1 MNKLSTKELSLFKRG
16 LDLLDISNDEFQ
28 KMNIVQLIQK
38 FTRAKA
44 GLDTQELMEINACF
58 QVLNKVKKEKLSVDV
73 QMEDDEWNK
82 VAIQKNFKKL
92 VTDRNKILQLTV
104 PLPDMKP
111 DMNLILDLFKLFP
124 GLADAPMTNRDDHW
138 LVAPVG
144 LKKGES
150 LMGVTDQGYIYRV
163 NLV

>member
-1 MNKLSTKELSLFKRG
+1 MNKLSNKELSLFKRG
-16 LDLLDISNDEFQ
+16 LDLLDISNEEFQ
-28 KMNIVQLIQK
+28 KMNVVQLIQK
-38 FTRAKA
+38 FTKAKA

-58 QVLNKVKKEKLSVDV
+58 QVLNKVKKEKLSIDV
-73 QMEDDEWNK
+73 KMDDEEWSK
-82 VAIQKNFKKL
+82 AAIQKNFRKL
-92 VTDRNKILQLTV
+92 VTDRNKILQITV
-104 PLPDMKP
+104 PLPNIKP

-124 GLADAPMTNRDDHW
+124 GLVDAPMTNKEDHW

-150 LMGVTDQGYIYRV
+150 LMGVTDQGFIYRV

>member
-16 LDLLDISNDEFQ
+16 LDLLDISNEEFQ
-28 KMNIVQLIQK
+28 KMNVVQLIQK

-73 QMEDDEWNK
+73 QIEDDEWNK

-92 VTDRNKILQLTV
+92 ITDRNKILQLTV
-104 PLPDMKP
+104 PLPYMKP
-111 DMNLILDLFKLFP
+111 DMNLILDVFKLFP
-124 GLADAPMTNRDDHW
+124 G
-138 LVAPVG
+138 
-144 LKKGES
+144 
-150 LMGVTDQGYIYRV
+150 
-163 NLV
+163 

>member
-1 MNKLSTKELSLFKRG
+1 MNKSSNKELSLFKRG
-16 LDLLDISNDEFQ
+16 LDLLDISNEEFQ
-28 KMNIVQLIQK
+28 KMNVVQLIQK
-38 FTRAKA
+38 FTKAKA

-58 QVLNKVKKEKLSVDV
+58 QVLNKVKKEKLSIDV
-73 QMEDDEWNK
+73 KMDDEEWNK
-82 VAIQKNFKKL
+82 AAIQKNFRKL
-92 VTDRNKILQLTV
+92 VTDRNKILQITV
-104 PLPDMKP
+104 PLPNIKP

-124 GLADAPMTNRDDHW
+124 GLVDAPMTNKEDHW

-150 LMGVTDQGYIYRV
+150 LMGVTDQGFIYRV

>member
-1 MNKLSTKELSLFKRG
+1 MNKLSNKELSLFKRG
-16 LDLLDISNDEFQ
+16 LDLLDISNEEFQ
-28 KMNIVQLIQK
+28 KMNVVQLIQK
-38 FTRAKA
+38 FTKAKA

-58 QVLNKVKKEKLSVDV
+58 QVLNKVKKEKLSIDV
-73 QMEDDEWNK
+73 KMDDEEWSK
-82 VAIQKNFKKL
+82 AAIQKNFRKL
-92 VTDRNKILQLTV
+92 VTDRNKILQITV
-104 PLPDMKP
+104 PLPNIKP

-124 GLADAPMTNRDDHW
+124 GLIDTPMTNKEDHW

-150 LMGVTDQGYIYRV
+150 LMGVTDQGFIYRV

>member
-1 MNKLSTKELSLFKRG
+1 MNKLSNKELSLFKRG
-16 LDLLDISNDEFQ
+16 LDLLDISNEEFQ
-28 KMNIVQLIQK
+28 KMNVVQLIQK
-38 FTRAKA
+38 FTKAKA

-58 QVLNKVKKEKLSVDV
+58 LVLNKVKKEKLSIDV
-73 QMEDDEWNK
+73 KMDDEEWNK
-82 VAIQKNFKKL
+82 AAIQKNFRKL
-92 VTDRNKILQLTV
+92 VTDRNKILQITV
-104 PLPDMKP
+104 PLPNIKP

-124 GLADAPMTNRDDHW
+124 GLVDAPMTNKEDHW

-150 LMGVTDQGYIYRV
+150 LMGVTDQGFIYRV

>member
-1 MNKLSTKELSLFKRG
+1 MNKLSNKELSLFKRG
-16 LDLLDISNDEFQ
+16 LDLLDISNEEFQ
-28 KMNIVQLIQK
+28 KMNVVQLIQK
-38 FTRAKA
+38 FTKAKA

-58 QVLNKVKKEKLSVDV
+58 QVLNKVKKEKLSIDV
-73 QMEDDEWNK
+73 KMDDEEWSK
-82 VAIQKNFKKL
+82 AAIQKNFRKL
-92 VTDRNKILQLTV
+92 VTDRNKILQITV
-104 PLPDMKP
+104 PLPNIKP

-124 GLADAPMTNRDDHW
+124 GLVDAPMMNKEDHW

-150 LMGVTDQGYIYRV
+150 LMGVTDQGFIYRV

>member
-1 MNKLSTKELSLFKRG
+1 MNKLSNKELSLFKRG
-16 LDLLDISNDEFQ
+16 LDLLDISNEEFQ
-28 KMNIVQLIQK
+28 KMNVVQLIQK
-38 FTRAKA
+38 FTKAKA

-58 QVLNKVKKEKLSVDV
+58 QVLNKVKKEKLSIDV
-73 QMEDDEWNK
+73 KMDDEEWSK
-82 VAIQKNFKKL
+82 AAIQKNFRKL
-92 VTDRNKILQLTV
+92 VTDRNKILQITV
-104 PLPDMKP
+104 PLPNIKP

-124 GLADAPMTNRDDHW
+124 GLIDAPMTNKEDHW

-150 LMGVTDQGYIYRV
+150 LMGVTDQGFIYRV

>member
-1 MNKLSTKELSLFKRG
+1 MNKLSNKELSLFKRG
-16 LDLLDISNDEFQ
+16 LDLLDISNEEFQ
-28 KMNIVQLIQK
+28 KMNVVQLIQK
-38 FTRAKA
+38 FTKAKA

-58 QVLNKVKKEKLSVDV
+58 QVLNKVKKENLSIDV
-73 QMEDDEWNK
+73 KMDDEEWNK
-82 VAIQKNFKKL
+82 AAIQKNFCKL
-92 VTDRNKILQLTV
+92 VTDRNKILQITV
-104 PLPDMKP
+104 PLPNIKP

-124 GLADAPMTNRDDHW
+124 GLVDAPMTNKEDHW

-150 LMGVTDQGYIYRV
+150 LMGVTDQGFIYRV

>member
-1 MNKLSTKELSLFKRG
+1 MNKLSNKELSLFKRG
-16 LDLLDISNDEFQ
+16 LDLLDISNEEFQ
-28 KMNIVQLIQK
+28 KMNVVQLIQK
-38 FTRAKA
+38 FTKAKA

-58 QVLNKVKKEKLSVDV
+58 QVLNKVKKEKLSIDV
-73 QMEDDEWNK
+73 KMDDEEWSK
-82 VAIQKNFKKL
+82 AAIQKNFRKL
-92 VTDRNKILQLTV
+92 VTDRNKILQITV
-104 PLPDMKP
+104 PLPNIKP

-124 GLADAPMTNRDDHW
+124 GLVDAPMKNKEDHW

-150 LMGVTDQGYIYRV
+150 LMGVTDQGFIYRV

>member
-1 MNKLSTKELSLFKRG
+1 MNKLSNKELSLFKRG
-16 LDLLDISNDEFQ
+16 LDLLDISNEEFQ
-28 KMNIVQLIQK
+28 KMNVVQLIQK
-38 FTRAKA
+38 FTKAKA

-58 QVLNKVKKEKLSVDV
+58 QVLNKVKKEKLSIDV
-73 QMEDDEWNK
+73 KMDDEEWNK
-82 VAIQKNFKKL
+82 AAIQKNFRKL
-92 VTDRNKILQLTV
+92 VTDRNKILQITV
-104 PLPDMKP
+104 PLPNIKP

-124 GLADAPMTNRDDHW
+124 GLVDAPMTNKEDHW

-150 LMGVTDQGYIYRV
+150 LMGVTDQGFIYRV

>member
-1 MNKLSTKELSLFKRG
+1 MNKLSNKELSLFKRG
-16 LDLLDISNDEFQ
+16 LDLLDISNEEFQ

-38 FTRAKA
+38 FTKAKA

-58 QVLNKVKKEKLSVDV
+58 QVLNKVKKEKLSIDV
-73 QMEDDEWNK
+73 KMDDEEWNK
-82 VAIQKNFKKL
+82 AAIQKNFRKL
-92 VTDRNKILQLTV
+92 VTDRNKILQITV
-104 PLPDMKP
+104 PLPNIKP

-124 GLADAPMTNRDDHW
+124 GLLDAPMTNKDNHW

-150 LMGVTDQGYIYRV
+150 LMGVTDQGFIYRV

>member
-1 MNKLSTKELSLFKRG
+1 MNKLSNKELSLFKRG
-16 LDLLDISNDEFQ
+16 LDLLDISNEEFQ
-28 KMNIVQLIQK
+28 KMNVVQLIQK
-38 FTRAKA
+38 FTKAKA

-58 QVLNKVKKEKLSVDV
+58 QVLNKVKKEKLSIDV
-73 QMEDDEWNK
+73 KMDDEEWSK
-82 VAIQKNFKKL
+82 AAIQKNFRKL
-92 VTDRNKILQLTV
+92 VTDRNKILQITV
-104 PLPDMKP
+104 PFPNIKP

-124 GLADAPMTNRDDHW
+124 GLVDTPMTNKEDHW

-150 LMGVTDQGYIYRV
+150 LMGVTDQGFIYRV

>member
-1 MNKLSTKELSLFKRG
+1 MNKLSNKELSLFKRG
-16 LDLLDISNDEFQ
+16 LDLLDISNEEFQ
-28 KMNIVQLIQK
+28 KMNVVQLIQK
-38 FTRAKA
+38 FTKAKA

-58 QVLNKVKKEKLSVDV
+58 QVLNKVKKENLSIDV
-73 QMEDDEWNK
+73 QMDDKEWNK
-82 VAIQKNFKKL
+82 AAIQKNFRKL
-92 VTDRNKILQLTV
+92 VTDRNKILQITV
-104 PLPDMKP
+104 PLPNIKP

-124 GLADAPMTNRDDHW
+124 GLVDAPMTNKEDHW